1 MKSDKFNE
9 TNWISFKNLI
19 IMAAKVQDT
28 MGYLYKT
35 IKDSLHLIKSTVQLN
50 SESEGLPKPSTTK

>member
-1 MKSDKFNE
+1 
-9 TNWISFKNLI
+9 
-19 IMAAKVQDT
+19 MAAKVQDT